1 LNNTII
7 ISKTLKT
14 LLTRP
19 HGNCS
24 YYDGSSGQP
33 FGAKSHNHC
42 MRRCQ
47 RKYIKILNK
56 CNPLFI
62 NYYCNELDFQT
73 EFNETFCFNRYDN
86 ENQLNVIDSIKV
98 NCLKYCPKD
107 CLTVEYN
114 SR

>member
-1 LNNTII
+1 MNHTII

-42 MRRCQ
+42 MRRCV
-47 RKYIKILNK
+47 RIYVKSVYK
-56 CNPLFI
+56 CNPI
-62 NYYCNELDFQT
+62 YIDNYIHELDFEK
-73 EFNETFCFNRYDN
+73 EFNETFCFNRYY
-86 ENQLNVIDSIKV
+86 K
-98 NCLKYCPKD
+98 
-107 CLTVEYN
+107 
-114 SR
+114 